1 MIHMNMTLTLDMFM
15 SSASVSLCTCVSV
28 SFTFLKECSQLK
40 SDAPEMTHET
50 VETDHLNQ
58 SVPGHDQGHDGSTQP
73 TSDQDLQHDE
83 QHDSLDEFKQKVTDA
98 FAFALEHGLDEVY
111 CAEPGPT
118 HSSTDQ
124 ASSSAQ
130 SSHTRDD
137 GVSTLASSST
147 ATACKTTMDTPCTV
161 QDHHVPKSSTKR
173 SSTLDDGRETSD
185 KMQKQSEPEEG
196 QDKSETPFVDIPEF
210 GENAFSSLPFTSGLD
225 DDKDDTGPMPS
236 NAASQTATSEN
247 TMNPDA
253 IERERRESGSQVN
266 NMFEAMQ
273 WPSYHTSQLLDHM
286 KKDTDKSRRVAS
298 DASDSE
304 VESDTEDT
312 NRVESQLHVPGLK
325 TMFALFDSVP
335 VSTAFSGID
344 APGTGLSQQ
353 VAQLNHQIKER
364 NRQRAE
370 SGSAKRERLLGEP
383 IHLNAIEW
391 FAPSKKE
398 LRYHPS
404 PPLCLFSDITDFL
417 HQSLKLMLPELHAK
431 GKMQEVLG
439 QTLRHANSLR
449 MFCP

>member
-1 MIHMNMTLTLDMFM
+1 MCQHVFNL
-15 SSASVSLCTCVSV
+15 
-28 SFTFLKECSQLK
+28 LKEDSQLK
-40 SDAPEMTHET
+40 SDVPEVTHET

-58 SVPGHDQGHDGSTQP
+58 SVPGHDQGHDGHTQP
-73 TSDQDLQHDE
+73 TTDQDLKHDE
-83 QHDSLDEFKQKVTDA
+83 QHDSFDEFQQKVTDA

-111 CAEPGPT
+111 CAEHGPT

-130 SSHTRDD
+130 SSHTHHD
-137 GVSTLASSST
+137 GVSTSASSS
-147 ATACKTTMDTPCTV
+147 TACKTTMDTSCSV
-161 QDHHVPKSSTKR
+161 QDHHVRKSATKR

-185 KMQKQSEPEEG
+185 KMQTQSEPEACP
-196 QDKSETPFVDIPEF
+196 DKSESHSESPFVDIPEF
-210 GENAFSSLPFTSGLD
+210 GENAFSSLPFTNGLD
-225 DDKDDTGPMPS
+225 DAKDDTGPMPS
-236 NAASQTATSEN
+236 KAASQTATSETSEN
-247 TMNPDA
+247 IMNHDA
-253 IERERRESGSQVN
+253 IEHARREAGSQVT

-286 KKDTDKSRRVAS
+286 KRDTDKSRRIAS
-298 DASDSE
+298 EASDSDG
-304 VESDTEDT
+304 ESDTEDT

-370 SGSAKRERLLGEP
+370 RGSGKRERLLGEP

-391 FAPSKKE
+391 FTPSKTE

-417 HQSLKLMLPELHAK
+417 HHSLQTMLPELHAK

-439 QTLRHANSLR
+439 QTLRHANGIKML
-449 MFCP
+449 CP